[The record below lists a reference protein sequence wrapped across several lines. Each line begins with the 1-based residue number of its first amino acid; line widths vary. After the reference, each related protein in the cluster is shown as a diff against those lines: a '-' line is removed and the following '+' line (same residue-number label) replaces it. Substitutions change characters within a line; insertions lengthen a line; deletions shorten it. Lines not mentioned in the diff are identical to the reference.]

1 MNTTKLFSNLNEI
14 SFKGFPNVRWNIIFG
29 RLSLSFQCKE
39 FNTRAKIIG
48 VLNFFYSLLFPRVPC
63 YNLEKKSE
71 KGILFFNS
79 CCDRKSNIDRLH
91 FVSDLIQNKTVVLGN
106 KSRRQF
112 NIIPAIKIFRYI
124 PYWYLSLR
132 KRNISFIQQL
142 IILNRLI
149 YVYQVLGYI
158 DKNIEVSNYSLFVSY
173 YDSLIEDSFWEEIF
187 RLKNIKTASLQHG
200 QFISYRED
208 MVNNCGIEL
217 RTFKSDFL
225 LCWNKYT
232 KREAVIS
239 GIEESK
245 LPILGIIGYVSKEH
259 WNRCIKPNNDIF
271 GVVIGHPDYIE
282 ENIVLVNA
290 ANSLSRAKGLKYYL
304 KLHPN
309 YKEDFFK
316 DIVDQSYY
324 LGNIKKG
331 INMMDYANMVDF
343 SIVGA
348 STVLTELVFLGHEVI
363 RYSNQSIRDKYRDI
377 KAGLT
382 FSEPEKIVDAYNIG
396 NFEVDSLFDDLC
408 SIREV
413 RAAYQRFFSTFD
425 A

>member
-1 MNTTKLFSNLNEI
+1 MPFWL
-14 SFKGFPNVRWNIIFG
+14 
-29 RLSLSFQCKE
+29 LSF
-39 FNTRAKIIG
+39 
-48 VLNFFYSLLFPRVPC
+48 
-63 YNLEKKSE
+63 
-71 KGILFFNS
+71 
-79 CCDRKSNIDRLH
+79 
-91 FVSDLIQNKTVVLGN
+91 
-106 KSRRQF
+106 
-112 NIIPAIKIFRYI
+112 
-124 PYWYLSLR
+124 R
-132 KRNISFIQQL
+132 KRDIPFVQKL
-142 IILNRLI
+142 IILNRLA
-149 YVYQVLGYI
+149 YLYQVFGYI
-158 DKNIEVSNYSLFVSY
+158 KKNIEIHNYSLFVSY
-173 YDSLIEDSFWEEIF
+173 YDSLTEDSFWEELF
-187 RLKNIKTASLQHG
+187 RLEKIKTASLQHG
-200 QFISYRED
+200 QFISYRE
-208 MVNNCGIEL
+208 NTEINCGIEL

-232 KREAVIS
+232 LIEAVIS

-245 LPILGIIGYVSKEH
+245 LPILGIIGYASKEH
-259 WNRCIKPNNDIF
+259 WNRCIKPNNNIF
-271 GVVIGHPDYIE
+271 GVVIGHPDYID
-282 ENIVLVNA
+282 ENIVLINA

-348 STVLTELVFLGHEVI
+348 SSVLTELVFLGHEVI

>member
-1 MNTTKLFSNLNEI
+1 M
-14 SFKGFPNVRWNIIFG
+14 
-29 RLSLSFQCKE
+29 
-39 FNTRAKIIG
+39 
-48 VLNFFYSLLFPRVPC
+48 
-63 YNLEKKSE
+63 
-71 KGILFFNS
+71 
-79 CCDRKSNIDRLH
+79 
-91 FVSDLIQNKTVVLGN
+91 
-106 KSRRQF
+106 
-112 NIIPAIKIFRYI
+112 
-124 PYWYLSLR
+124 
-132 KRNISFIQQL
+132 
-142 IILNRLI
+142 
-149 YVYQVLGYI
+149 
-158 DKNIEVSNYSLFVSY
+158 
-173 YDSLIEDSFWEEIF
+173 IEDSFWEEIF

-208 MVNNCGIEL
+208 MVNNFGIEL

-232 KREAVIS
+232 KREAVLS

-245 LPILGIIGYVSKEH
+245 LPILGIIGYASKEH
-259 WNRCIKPNNDIF
+259 WNRCIKPNNNIF
-271 GVVIGHPDYIE
+271 GVVIGHPDYID
-282 ENIVLVNA
+282 ENIVLINA

-331 INMMDYANMVDF
+331 IAMMDYANIVDF

-348 STVLTELVFLGHEVI
+348 STVFAELVFLGHEVI

-413 RAAYQRFFSTFD
+413 RAAYQKFFSAFD
-425 A
+425 V

>member
-1 MNTTKLFSNLNEI
+1 M
-14 SFKGFPNVRWNIIFG
+14 
-29 RLSLSFQCKE
+29 
-39 FNTRAKIIG
+39 
-48 VLNFFYSLLFPRVPC
+48 
-63 YNLEKKSE
+63 
-71 KGILFFNS
+71 
-79 CCDRKSNIDRLH
+79 
-91 FVSDLIQNKTVVLGN
+91 
-106 KSRRQF
+106 
-112 NIIPAIKIFRYI
+112 
-124 PYWYLSLR
+124 
-132 KRNISFIQQL
+132 
-142 IILNRLI
+142 
-149 YVYQVLGYI
+149 
-158 DKNIEVSNYSLFVSY
+158 
-173 YDSLIEDSFWEEIF
+173 
-187 RLKNIKTASLQHG
+187 QHG
-200 QFISYRED
+200 QFISYRE
-208 MVNNCGIEL
+208 NTEINCGIEL

-245 LPILGIIGYVSKEH
+245 LPILGIIGYASKEH
-259 WNRCIKPNNDIF
+259 WNRCIKPNNNIF
-271 GVVIGHPDYIE
+271 GVVIGHPDYID
-282 ENIVLVNA
+282 ENIVLINA

-348 STVLTELVFLGHEVI
+348 SSVLTELVFLGHEVI